1 MPVSAPQL
9 LLRYKYM
16 TSARR
21 PADRTIRYQHIADE
35 LRARVEA
42 GEYLAG
48 RLLPSEAELSQQY
61 QASRVTIRR
70 ALEALR
76 AEGLVSSRQGFG
88 WFVATDLLRQS
99 LGRLGTIEAQLAAL
113 GFESERQILGF
124 AFVAAPPR
132 VVEVLG
138 VDVVLEVRRLNLARR
153 RSDKKS
159 AGDPFAR
166 ITVWCPEHLGAR
178 LSRRQVEASPLYEL
192 IDVPLGGAT
201 QTIGAAAVSA
211 ADARLFGIPVGSPVL
226 VCERGHARSRRQAG
240 LVQRA
245 RVSRTSHRVLSRAA
259 FRRSIDGAERLAP
272 RRITAVGGST
282 VHLAGFTQSDR

>member
-1 MPVSAPQL
+1 
-9 LLRYKYM
+9 M

-35 LRARVEA
+35 LRARIEA

-48 RLLPSEAELSQQY
+48 RLLPSEAELSQEY
-61 QASRVTIRR
+61 EASRVTIRR

-124 AFVAAPPR
+124 AFVSAPPH
-132 VVEVLG
+132 VIDVLG
-138 VDVVLEVRRLNLARR
+138 VDVVLEIRRLNRARR
-153 RSDKKS
+153 PS
-159 AGDPFAR
+159 GDRKTTGEPFAR
-166 ITVWCPEHLGAR
+166 VTVWCPEHLGAR

-201 QTIGAAAVSA
+201 QTIGAAAA
-211 ADARLFGIPVGSPVL
+211 NETDARLLGIPVGSPVL
-226 VCERGHARSRRQAG
+226 VCERVTRDREGTPVLLSEHVFPGHLTEFSVELPIAEASMAPSG
-240 LVQRA
+240 L
-245 RVSRTSHRVLSRAA
+245 
-259 FRRSIDGAERLAP
+259 RL
-272 RRITAVGGST
+272 VE
-282 VHLAGFTQSDR
+282 

>member
-1 MPVSAPQL
+1 
-9 LLRYKYM
+9 M

-21 PADRTIRYQHIADE
+21 PADRTIRYQHIAEE
-35 LRARVEA
+35 LRTRVEG

-88 WFVATDLLRQS
+88 WFVATDPLRQS

-124 AFVAAPPR
+124 AFVPAPPKAKD
-132 VVEVLG
+132 VLG
-138 VDVVLEVRRLNLARR
+138 VDVVLEIKRLNLARR
-153 RSDKKS
+153 SIADTKS

-166 ITVWCPEHLGAR
+166 VTVWCPEHLGAR

-201 QTIGAAAVSA
+201 QTIGASAASA
-211 ADARLFGIPVGSPVL
+211 ADARLLAIPAGSPVL
-226 VCERGHARSRRQAG
+226 VCERVTRDREG
-240 LVQRA
+240 
-245 RVSRTSHRVLSRAA
+245 
-259 FRRSIDGAERLAP
+259 
-272 RRITAVGGST
+272 TAVLFSEH
-282 VHLAGFTQSDR
+282 VFPAHLTEFSVELPYAEASMAPSGLRLVE

>member
-1 MPVSAPQL
+1 
-9 LLRYKYM
+9 M

-42 GEYLAG
+42 GDYLAG

-153 RSDKKS
+153 SDKKS

-226 VCERGHARSRRQAG
+226 VCERVTRDREGKPVLFSEHVFPGHLTEFSVELPFAEASMAPSG
-240 LVQRA
+240 L
-245 RVSRTSHRVLSRAA
+245 
-259 FRRSIDGAERLAP
+259 RL
-272 RRITAVGGST
+272 VE
-282 VHLAGFTQSDR
+282 

>member
-1 MPVSAPQL
+1 
-9 LLRYKYM
+9 M

-21 PADRTIRYQHIADE
+21 SADRTIRYQRIADE
-35 LRARVEA
+35 LRARIEA

-138 VDVVLEVRRLNLARR
+138 VDVVLEIRRVNRARR
-153 RSDKKS
+153 SVSDNS
-159 AGDPFAR
+159 AGEPFAR
-166 ITVWCPEHLGAR
+166 VTVWCPEHLGAR

-201 QTIGAAAVSA
+201 QTIGAAAVGA
-211 ADARLFGIPVGSPVL
+211 ADARLLGIPVGSPVL
-226 VCERGHARSRRQAG
+226 VCERVTRDREGKPVLFSEHIFPGHLTEFSVELPFAEASMAPSG
-240 LVQRA
+240 L
-245 RVSRTSHRVLSRAA
+245 
-259 FRRSIDGAERLAP
+259 RL
-272 RRITAVGGST
+272 VE
-282 VHLAGFTQSDR
+282 